1 MGGSANQISAVG
13 DKLRRMNAKD
23 LLEDVRSVLVIDWPS
38 RDVPDSL
45 VRAGFAVMVKG
56 GPGPEDHNAFE
67 LVNGEVVSRRIGKS
81 PDHVDLVYSHRP
93 LGELAAIV
101 ASAKSLGAKA
111 VWTQSGLSG
120 AGISDPK
127 GCWLPDDD
135 RRSAEN
141 LVQAAGLDYLS
152 QPYIG
157 DVARQFVT
165 AD

>member
-1 MGGSANQISAVG
+1 
-13 DKLRRMNAKD
+13 MNAKD
-23 LLEDVRSVLVIDWPS
+23 LLENVRSVLVIDWPS
-38 RDVPDSL
+38 KDVPESL
-45 VRAGFAVMVKG
+45 VRAGFQVTVKG
-56 GPGPEDHNAFE
+56 GPGPEDFHAYE

-81 PDHVDLVYSHRP
+81 PDQVDLVYSHRP
-93 LGELAAIV
+93 LAELAEIV
-101 ASAKSLGAKA
+101 ASAKGLGAKA

-120 AGISDPK
+120 PGIKDPK
-127 GCWLPDDD
+127 GCWLTEEE

-157 DVARQFVT
+157 DIARQFAT